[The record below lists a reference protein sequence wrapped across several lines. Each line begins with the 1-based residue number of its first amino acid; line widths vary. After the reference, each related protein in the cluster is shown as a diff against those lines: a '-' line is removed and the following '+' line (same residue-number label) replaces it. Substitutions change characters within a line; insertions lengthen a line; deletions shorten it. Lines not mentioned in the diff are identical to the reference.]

1 MTADIYV
8 IDACALIALLN
19 RETGYEVVLSILKD
33 AENGKATVFMHTVNL
48 CEVYYDCLRQSG
60 ENTADSLLKTI
71 GTMPLKIVDRIDNK
85 LLKETGKIKA
95 TEKVSLADAF
105 AAALAIDTKAR
116 LVTSDHHEFGP
127 LETKGMIS
135 PLWFR

>member
-1 MTADIYV
+1 MKADM
-8 IDACALIALLN
+8 LL
-19 RETGYEVVLSILKD
+19 
-33 AENGKATVFMHTVNL
+33 M
-48 CEVYYDCLRQSG
+48 
-60 ENTADSLLKTI
+60 

-85 LLKETGKIKA
+85 LLKETGRIKA

-105 AAALAIDTKAR
+105 AAALAIISKAR

-127 LETKGMIS
+127 LETKGIIS